1 MSHPGLRI
9 GWWENSVELQ
19 LIFYAIYCIIKI
31 ELIE

>member
-9 GWWENSVELQ
+9 GWWIKLVELQ
-19 LIFYAIYCIIKI
+19 LIFQAIYCIIKI